1 MNHTP
6 APTPQRPRHGDAV
19 RGMPPHLRLAWR
31 RTLLVLLGLL
41 GAAITVG
48 LVLSQVGWVLAVTA
62 LGILAWHYWRLRRV
76 LLGLTARQRWVPAR
90 GAGAWNELDHLLHRS
105 QTEMRARKRRLLE
118 MLRAYRAAA
127 AALPD
132 AIVVVDRNTQRTI
145 WFNRAASSLLGL
157 RYPQDLHAS
166 VVERLQPFVEFETW
180 ERRGDGTTV
189 IRLMTSWATPES
201 DIEALAAT
209 FTALYTEG
217 RAVGAAQQAQGA

>member
-1 MNHTP
+1 MNHAP

-48 LVLSQVGWVLAVTA
+48 LVLGQVGWVLAVTA

-118 MLRAYRAAA
+118 
-127 AALPD
+127 
-132 AIVVVDRNTQRTI
+132 V
-145 WFNRAASSLLGL
+145 
-157 RYPQDLHAS
+157 
-166 VVERLQPFVEFETW
+166 
-180 ERRGDGTTV
+180 
-189 IRLMTSWATPES
+189 
-201 DIEALAAT
+201 
-209 FTALYTEG
+209 
-217 RAVGAAQQAQGA
+217 

>member
-48 LVLSQVGWVLAVTA
+48 LVLGQVGWVLAVTA

-127 AALPD
+127 AKDSAC
-132 AIVVVDRNTQRTI
+132 TQ
-145 WFNRAASSLLGL
+145 
-157 RYPQDLHAS
+157 
-166 VVERLQPFVEFETW
+166 
-180 ERRGDGTTV
+180 
-189 IRLMTSWATPES
+189 
-201 DIEALAAT
+201 
-209 FTALYTEG
+209 
-217 RAVGAAQQAQGA
+217 